1 MLKTNRDK
9 LIKISVQGSVDH
21 PGTPTGTEYNPDR
34 MRMAQATPTMGGIC
48 YNANIGDCCMEI
60 KGEHTEPGATTKNL
74 TSEAYNGAYNTY
86 SCIGNVAKV
95 VTGDAKGE
103 LGRVTGMHGGP
114 EHVMLWFPQETLE
127 KLTCTDQ
134 FLVKA
139 YGFGLELTDCPD
151 VVCTNLDPDLLDAMG
166 IEEKDGDLDDE
177 LAVLLLDPDLLD
189 AMGIE
194 EKDGKLIVKVAAKIP
209 GYLMGSGKGH
219 YHPVR
224 GDYDLMTQDKEEIAR
239 LGLDKL
245 RFGDIVLL
253 EDQDNTWGRA
263 HCRGASTIGV
273 IIHGESDRMGHGPGI
288 TTILSS
294 RKPIIEGVLDES
306 ANLATYF
313 GAK

>member
-48 YNANIGDCCMEI
+48 YNANIGDCCMGI
-60 KGEHTEPGATTKNL
+60 KGEHTEPGVPTTNL

-139 YGFGLELTDCPD
+139 YGFGLELTDYPD
-151 VVCTNLDPDLLDAMG
+151 VVCTN
-166 IEEKDGDLDDE
+166 
-177 LAVLLLDPDLLD
+177 LDPDLLD

-306 ANLATYF
+306 ANLAPYF
-313 GAK
+313 GAN

>member
-48 YNANIGDCCMEI
+48 YNANIGDCCMGI
-60 KGEHTEPGATTKNL
+60 KGEHTEPGVTTKNL

-139 YGFGLELTDCPD
+139 YGFGLELTDYPD
-151 VVCTNLDPDLLDAMG
+151 VVCTN
-166 IEEKDGDLDDE
+166 
-177 LAVLLLDPDLLD
+177 LDPDLLD

-245 RFGDIVLL
+245 RFGDIELL

>member
-48 YNANIGDCCMEI
+48 YNANIGDCCMGI
-60 KGEHTEPGATTKNL
+60 KGEHTEPGVTTKNL
-74 TSEAYNGAYNTY
+74 TSEAHNGAYNTY

-139 YGFGLELTDCPD
+139 YGFGLELTDYPD
-151 VVCTNLDPDLLDAMG
+151 VVCTN
-166 IEEKDGDLDDE
+166 
-177 LAVLLLDPDLLD
+177 LDPDLLD

-263 HCRGASTIGV
+263 HCKGASTIGV

-294 RKPIIEGVLDES
+294 RKPSIEGVIDES

>member
-48 YNANIGDCCMEI
+48 YNANIGDCCMGI
-60 KGEHTEPGATTKNL
+60 KGEHTEPGVTTKNL
-74 TSEAYNGAYNTY
+74 TSEAHNGAYNTY

-139 YGFGLELTDCPD
+139 YGFGLELTDYPD
-151 VVCTNLDPDLLDAMG
+151 VVCTN
-166 IEEKDGDLDDE
+166 
-177 LAVLLLDPDLLD
+177 LDPDLLD

>member
-48 YNANIGDCCMEI
+48 YNANIGDCCMGI
-60 KGEHTEPGATTKNL
+60 KGEHTEPGVTTKNL
-74 TSEAYNGAYNTY
+74 TSEAHNGAYNTY

-139 YGFGLELTDCPD
+139 YGFGLELTDYPD
-151 VVCTNLDPDLLDAMG
+151 VVCTN
-166 IEEKDGDLDDE
+166 
-177 LAVLLLDPDLLD
+177 LDPDLLD

-224 GDYDLMTQDKEEIAR
+224 GDYDLMTQDKE
-239 LGLDKL
+239 
-245 RFGDIVLL
+245 GD
-253 EDQDNTWGRA
+253 
-263 HCRGASTIGV
+263 CPP
-273 IIHGESDRMGHGPGI
+273 GP
-288 TTILSS
+288 
-294 RKPIIEGVLDES
+294 
-306 ANLATYF
+306 
-313 GAK
+313 

>member
-9 LIKISVQGSVDH
+9 LIKISVQSSVDH
-21 PGTPTGTEYNPDR
+21 PGTPTGTEYNPNR

-48 YNANIGDCCMEI
+48 YNANIGDCCMGI
-60 KGEHTEPGATTKNL
+60 KGEHTEPGVTTKNL

-139 YGFGLELTDCPD
+139 YGFGLELTDYPD
-151 VVCTNLDPDLLDAMG
+151 VVCTN
-166 IEEKDGDLDDE
+166 
-177 LAVLLLDPDLLD
+177 LDPDLLD

>member
-48 YNANIGDCCMEI
+48 YNANIGDCCMGI
-60 KGEHTEPGATTKNL
+60 KGEHTEPGVTTKNL
-74 TSEAYNGAYNTY
+74 TSEAHNGAYNTY

-127 KLTCTDQ
+127 RLTCTDQ

-139 YGFGLELTDCPD
+139 YGFGLELTDYPD
-151 VVCTNLDPDLLDAMG
+151 VVCTN
-166 IEEKDGDLDDE
+166 
-177 LAVLLLDPDLLD
+177 LDPDLLD

-263 HCRGASTIGV
+263 HCKGASTIGV

-294 RKPIIEGVLDES
+294 RKPIIEGVIDES

>member
-48 YNANIGDCCMEI
+48 YNANIGDCCMGI
-60 KGEHTEPGATTKNL
+60 KGEHTEPGVTTKNL
-74 TSEAYNGAYNTY
+74 TSEAHNGAYNTY

-139 YGFGLELTDCPD
+139 YGFGLELTDYPD
-151 VVCTNLDPDLLDAMG
+151 VVCTN
-166 IEEKDGDLDDE
+166 
-177 LAVLLLDPDLLD
+177 LDPDLLD

-253 EDQDNTWGRA
+253 ENCDTAYGRGYLT
-263 HCRGASTIGV
+263 GAQTIGV
-273 IIHGESDRMGHGPGI
+273 VIHSDCIRMGHGPGVA
-288 TTILSS
+288 TLLTS
-294 RKPIIEGVLDES
+294 RTPMFRPVLDPK
-306 ANLATYF
+306 ANLADMM
-313 GAK
+313 GV

>member
-48 YNANIGDCCMEI
+48 YNANIGDCCMGI
-60 KGEHTEPGATTKNL
+60 KGEHTEPGVTTKNL
-74 TSEAYNGAYNTY
+74 TSEAHNGAYNTY

-139 YGFGLELTDCPD
+139 YGFGLELTDYPD
-151 VVCTNLDPDLLDAMG
+151 VVCTN
-166 IEEKDGDLDDE
+166 
-177 LAVLLLDPDLLD
+177 LDPDLLD

-263 HCRGASTIGV
+263 HCKGASTIGV
-273 IIHGESDRMGHGPGI
+273 IIHDKRDPVKALSWATAPASPPSSAAESPSLR
-288 TTILSS
+288 
-294 RKPIIEGVLDES
+294 
-306 ANLATYF
+306 A
-313 GAK
+313 

>member
-48 YNANIGDCCMEI
+48 YNANIGDCCMGI
-60 KGEHTEPGATTKNL
+60 KGEHTEPGVTTKNL
-74 TSEAYNGAYNTY
+74 TSEAHNGAYNPY

-139 YGFGLELTDCPD
+139 YGFGLELTDYPD
-151 VVCTNLDPDLLDAMG
+151 VVCTN
-166 IEEKDGDLDDE
+166 
-177 LAVLLLDPDLLD
+177 LDPDLLD

>member
-48 YNANIGDCCMEI
+48 YNANIGDCCMGI
-60 KGEHTEPGATTKNL
+60 KGEHTEPGVTTKNL

-139 YGFGLELTDCPD
+139 YGFGLELTDYPD
-151 VVCTNLDPDLLDAMG
+151 VVCTN
-166 IEEKDGDLDDE
+166 
-177 LAVLLLDPDLLD
+177 LDPDLLD

-263 HCRGASTIGV
+263 HCKGASTIGV

-294 RKPIIEGVLDES
+294 RKPIIEGVIDES

>member
-48 YNANIGDCCMEI
+48 YNANIGDCCMGI
-60 KGEHTEPGATTKNL
+60 KGEHTEPGVTTKNL

-139 YGFGLELTDCPD
+139 YGFGLELTDYPD
-151 VVCTNLDPDLLDAMG
+151 VVCTN
-166 IEEKDGDLDDE
+166 
-177 LAVLLLDPDLLD
+177 LDPDLLD

-245 RFGDIVLL
+245 RFDDIVLL

-263 HCRGASTIGV
+263 HCKGASTIGV

>member
-48 YNANIGDCCMEI
+48 YNANIGDCCMGI
-60 KGEHTEPGATTKNL
+60 KGEHTEPGVTTKNL
-74 TSEAYNGAYNTY
+74 TSEAHNGAYNTY

-139 YGFGLELTDCPD
+139 YGFGLELTDYPD
-151 VVCTNLDPDLLDAMG
+151 VVCTN
-166 IEEKDGDLDDE
+166 
-177 LAVLLLDPDLLD
+177 LDPDLLD

-263 HCRGASTIGV
+263 HCKGASTIGV

>member
-48 YNANIGDCCMEI
+48 YNANIGDCCMGI
-60 KGEHTEPGATTKNL
+60 KGEHTEPGVTTKNL
-74 TSEAYNGAYNTY
+74 TSEAHNGAYNTY

-139 YGFGLELTDCPD
+139 YGFGLELTDYPD
-151 VVCTNLDPDLLDAMG
+151 VVCTN
-166 IEEKDGDLDDE
+166 
-177 LAVLLLDPDLLD
+177 LDPDLLD

-245 RFGDIVLL
+245 RVGDIVLL

-263 HCRGASTIGV
+263 HCKGASTIGV

-294 RKPIIEGVLDES
+294 RKPIIEGVIDES

>member
-48 YNANIGDCCMEI
+48 YNANIGDCCMGI
-60 KGEHTEPGATTKNL
+60 KGEHTEPGVTTKNL

-139 YGFGLELTDCPD
+139 YGFGLELTDYPD

-166 IEEKDGDLDDE
+166 IEEKDG
-177 LAVLLLDPDLLD
+177 
-189 AMGIE
+189 
-194 EKDGKLIVKVAAKIP
+194 KLIVKVDAKIP

-239 LGLDKL
+239 LGRDKL
-245 RFGDIVLL
+245 RVGDIVLL

-263 HCRGASTIGV
+263 HCKGASTIGV

>member
-48 YNANIGDCCMEI
+48 YNANIGDCCMGI
-60 KGEHTEPGATTKNL
+60 KGEHTEPGVTTKNL
-74 TSEAYNGAYNTY
+74 TSEAHNGAYNTY

-139 YGFGLELTDCPD
+139 YGFGLELTDYPD
-151 VVCTNLDPDLLDAMG
+151 VVCTN
-166 IEEKDGDLDDE
+166 
-177 LAVLLLDPDLLD
+177 LDPDLLD

-239 LGLDKL
+239 LGRDQR
-245 RFGDIVLL
+245 RFGALVLL

-263 HCRGASTIGV
+263 HCKGASTIGV

-294 RKPIIEGVLDES
+294 RKPIIEGVIDES

>member
-48 YNANIGDCCMEI
+48 YNANIGDCCMGI
-60 KGEHTEPGATTKNL
+60 KGEHTEPGVTTKNL

-114 EHVMLWFPQETLE
+114 EHVMLWFPQATLE
-127 KLTCTDQ
+127 KLTCNDQ

-139 YGFGLELTDCPD
+139 YGFGLELTDYPD
-151 VVCTNLDPDLLDAMG
+151 VVCTN
-166 IEEKDGDLDDE
+166 
-177 LAVLLLDPDLLD
+177 LDPDLLD

-263 HCRGASTIGV
+263 HCKGASTIGV

>member
-48 YNANIGDCCMEI
+48 YNANIGDCCMGI
-60 KGEHTEPGATTKNL
+60 KGEHTEPGVTTKNL
-74 TSEAYNGAYNTY
+74 TSEAHNGAYNTY

-139 YGFGLELTDCPD
+139 YGFGLELTDYPD
-151 VVCTNLDPDLLDAMG
+151 VVCTN
-166 IEEKDGDLDDE
+166 
-177 LAVLLLDPDLLD
+177 LDPDLLD

-263 HCRGASTIGV
+263 HCKGASTIGV

-294 RKPIIEGVLDES
+294 RKPIIEGVIDES

>member
-21 PGTPTGTEYNPDR
+21 PGTPTGYNPDR

-48 YNANIGDCCMEI
+48 YNANIGDCCMGI
-60 KGEHTEPGATTKNL
+60 KGEHTEPGVTTKNL

-139 YGFGLELTDCPD
+139 YGFGLELTDYPD
-151 VVCTNLDPDLLDAMG
+151 VVCTN
-166 IEEKDGDLDDE
+166 
-177 LAVLLLDPDLLD
+177 LDPDLLD